1 LREEDVNGVRVHSCG
16 GCGGVWLDKG
26 ELNALAHPAE
36 GDLEYCSLERL
47 AEDRVTNL
55 PCPACPDVRLVQVNF
70 ISYTD
75 IVMDYCP
82 RCQGLWLDRGEL
94 DAVTAEVRRLEQV
107 PESWDHR
114 VMVFLAGL
122 PF

>member
-1 LREEDVNGVRVHSCG
+1 
-16 GCGGVWLDKG
+16 
-26 ELNALAHPAE
+26 
-36 GDLEYCSLERL
+36 
-47 AEDRVTNL
+47 
-55 PCPACPDVRLVQVNF
+55 
-70 ISYTD
+70 
-75 IVMDYCP
+75 MDHCP